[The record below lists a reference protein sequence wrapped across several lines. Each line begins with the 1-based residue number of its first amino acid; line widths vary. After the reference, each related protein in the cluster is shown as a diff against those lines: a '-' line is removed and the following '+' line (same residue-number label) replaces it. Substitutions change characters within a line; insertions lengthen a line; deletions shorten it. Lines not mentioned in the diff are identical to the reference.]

1 MSAVLTDFKYV
12 ILTWTTLDS
21 GQISTVSK
29 IQLELVILPHGL
41 NSGLEV
47 YSLVKDIFYLKKS
60 ENVMSSIHQ
69 KCYVIFLHKNYACT
83 AFPYFIHE
91 RFTIF
96 SIYQCTIL
104 LTMT

>member
-12 ILTWTTLDS
+12 IMTWTILAS
-21 GQISTVSK
+21 SQISTVSN
-29 IQLELVILPHGL
+29 IQLEIVILPHGL
-41 NSGLEV
+41 NSSLEV
-47 YSLVKDIFYLKKS
+47 YSLVKDIFYKKS
-60 ENVMSSIHQ
+60 KNVMSSIHQ
-69 KCYVIFLHKNYACT
+69 KCYVIFLHKNYVCT
-83 AFPYFIHE
+83 TFPYLIHE